1 MRISHHQMAGMADT
15 SFNERM
21 VQVLAAADPKAPAEL
36 RSEAGQR
43 MLNQLVERARA
54 HGLQS
59 ELDVGRFIVTAW
71 MLGPDFDTRFP
82 AMREILAEPRLSP
95 TQKADAIETLTTTLM
110 NNLQQ
115 GKKK

>member
-1 MRISHHQMAGMADT
+1 MHINPDQMARLADT

-43 MLNQLVERARA
+43 TLNQLTDRARA

-59 ELDVGRFIVTAW
+59 ELDIGRFIVTAW
-71 MLGPDFDTRFP
+71 VLGPDFDTRFP

-95 TQKADAIETLTTTLM
+95 TQKADAVETLTTTLM
-110 NNLQQ
+110 NNLHR
-115 GKKK
+115 GKP